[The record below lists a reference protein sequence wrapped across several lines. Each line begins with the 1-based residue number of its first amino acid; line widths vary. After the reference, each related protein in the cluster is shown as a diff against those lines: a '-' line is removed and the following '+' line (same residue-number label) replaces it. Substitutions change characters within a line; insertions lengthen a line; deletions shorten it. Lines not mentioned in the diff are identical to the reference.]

1 MNGHD
6 TGNEHPQDDRV
17 AQSSP
22 WKQPVVWL
30 VVALVTASVVGGVV
44 MVRVAGSGGPMDA
57 VPDEVRRTGQV
68 QQAELG
74 PDARAAA
81 LKLSAVLRVDRK
93 QDAVEVIPVTGEF
106 DRDAPLTLSLHHP
119 LHAEQDQVLTLAPGD
134 TGWRAAALPDPGHDW
149 NLQLA
154 PADGG
159 WRLRGRLP
167 RGQQAAHLAPA
178 VDASPDASAGP
189 AP

>member
-1 MNGHD
+1 MKEHD
-6 TGNEHPQDDRV
+6 NRPHDDIR
-17 AQSSP
+17 ASSP

-30 VVALVTASVVGGVV
+30 VIALVAASVVGGVV

-57 VPDEVRRTGQV
+57 VPDQVQRTGQV

-74 PDARAAA
+74 PDARAAELA
-81 LKLSAVLRVDRK
+81 LSAVLRVDAK
-93 QDAVEVIPVTGEF
+93 QGMVEVIPVTGEF
-106 DRDAPLTLSLHHP
+106 DRTAPLTLALHHP
-119 LHAEQDQVLTLAPGD
+119 LHAAADLSLALQPGE
-134 TGWRAAALPDPGHDW
+134 TGWRSDALPDTSHDW

-154 PADGG
+154 PADGA

-167 RGQQAAHLAPA
+167 RGQHAAHLGPA
-178 VDASPDASAGP
+178 IDASPDASAVP

>member
-1 MNGHD
+1 MNGYD
-6 TGNEHPQDDRV
+6 DANNNDPVQDNRV
-17 AQSSP
+17 TQSSP

-30 VVALVTASVVGGVV
+30 VIALVTASVVGGVV
-44 MVRVAGSGGPMDA
+44 MVRVAGSDGPMDA
-57 VPDEVRRTGQV
+57 VPDQVRRTGQV

-93 QDAVEVIPVTGEF
+93 RGLVEVIPVTGEF
-106 DRDAPLTLSLHHP
+106 DRDASLTLSLHHP
-119 LHAEQDQVLTLAPGD
+119 LHAAEDRVLALAPGE
-134 TGWRAAALPDPGHDW
+134 TGWRVDALANTGHDW

-154 PADGG
+154 PADGA

-167 RGQQAAHLAPA
+167 RGQQAAHLGPA
-178 VDASPDASAGP
+178 VDAGDGP
-189 AP
+189 

>member
-1 MNGHD
+1 MS
-6 TGNEHPQDDRV
+6 EQEDDM
-17 AQSSP
+17 QSGSP
-22 WKQPVVWL
+22 WRQPVVWL
-30 VVALVTASVVGGVV
+30 VIALVTAAVAGGVV
-44 MVRVAGSGGPMDA
+44 MVRVAGSGDAMDA
-57 VPDEVRRTGQV
+57 VPDQVRRTGQV

-93 QDAVEVIPVTGEF
+93 QDVVEVIPVSGEF

-119 LHAEQDQVLTLAPGD
+119 LHAEQDQVLTLAPGE
-134 TGWRAAALPDPGHDW
+134 TGWRAAGLPDSGHDW

-167 RGQQAAHLAPA
+167 RGQQAAHLGPA

>member
-1 MNGHD
+1 MNDQHEQA
-6 TGNEHPQDDRV
+6 TQS
-17 AQSSP
+17 SSP
-22 WKQPVVWL
+22 WRQPVVWL
-30 VVALVTASVVGGVV
+30 VVALVAAAVVGGLV
-44 MVRVAGSGGPMDA
+44 MVRVAGSDGPMDA
-57 VPDEVRRTGQV
+57 VPDDVRRTGQV

-81 LKLSAVLRVDRK
+81 LTLSAVLRVDAKR
-93 QDAVEVIPVTGEF
+93 DMVEVIPVTGSF
-106 DRDAPLTLSLHHP
+106 DRDATLTLSLHHP
-119 LHAEQDQVLTLAPGD
+119 L
-134 TGWRAAALPDPGHDW
+134 RAAQDRSVQLVPGEHGWQAETLPDAGHDW
-149 NLQLA
+149 NLQLT
-154 PADGG
+154 PADGA

>member
-6 TGNEHPQDDRV
+6 TGNEHAQDDRV

-134 TGWRAAALPDPGHDW
+134 TGWRAAASPDSGHDW